1 MRELIRPVACVVS
14 AACLA
19 FSFSAVSPRDALAQA
34 KQAPPPQAAPQQPQQ
49 PPQFKQVVLTDKQIE
64 GALAA
69 AKEMD
74 PITAKMPDNVRPD
87 PRITAQLDAI
97 AKKNGFANYAEY
109 NNVVDNISLVLGGVD
124 PQSKKYVG
132 PEAVIKMQIAQV
144 QADKKMPANDKNE
157 ALADLNQA
165 LKSPPPPVD
174 EQRQYRSGDQ
184 VLRQAGRHAWRQRP
198 AVSLHSAPT
207 FA

>member
-1 MRELIRPVACVVS
+1 MRELIRPVACAVS

-19 FSFSAVSPRDALAQA
+19 FSFSAVSPREALAQA

-49 PPQFKQVVLTDKQIE
+49 PQQFKQVALTDKQIE

-74 PITAKMPDNVRPD
+74 PITEKMPDNARPD

-109 NNVVDNISLVLGGVD
+109 NVVVDNISLVLGGVD

-144 QADKKMPANDKNE
+144 QADKKMPAKDKNE

-165 LKSPPPPVD
+165 LKSPPPPVANKGNID
-174 EQRQYRSGDQ
+174 LVTRYYDKLADTLGANDQ
-184 VLRQAGRHAWRQRP
+184 Q
-198 AVSLHSAPT
+198 
-207 FA
+207 